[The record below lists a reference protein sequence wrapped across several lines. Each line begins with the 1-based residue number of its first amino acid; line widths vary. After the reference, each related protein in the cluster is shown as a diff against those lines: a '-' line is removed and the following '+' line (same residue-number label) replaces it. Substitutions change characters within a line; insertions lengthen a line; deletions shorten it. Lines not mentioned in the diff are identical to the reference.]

1 MALYFKEEAQWEQA
15 MRLAFRSSSCSV
27 SDGLWAVSAGDAED
41 LLSDAG
47 EGVADDLDSESLC
60 LLWGCMVDEDH
71 ARGVPA
77 AAPPK
82 AGKPAY
88 GSDLKWL
95 AGSDRSEQLH
105 EHTAPFV
112 LSQIAARQRCEDF
125 AAEAS
130 EASTLESCSSSWSG
144 ASSGASSPTSS
155 PDSEGLCVPGL
166 NGHRKISK
174 KKAAGSAGKDRIK
187 RRAVSKDF
195 KHLAIAA
202 TIRTEQE

>member
-1 MALYFKEEAQWEQA
+1 MALYFAEEAQWEQA
-15 MRLAFRSSSCSV
+15 MRLAFRSSACSV
-27 SDGLWAVSAGDAED
+27 SDGPWAVSAGDAED
-41 LLSDAG
+41 MLSDAG
-47 EGVADDLDSESLC
+47 EVVADDLDSETLG
-60 LLWGCMVDEDH
+60 LLWGRMVDEDC

-82 AGKPAY
+82 AGKTAY
-88 GSDLKWL
+88 GSDLEWL
-95 AGSDRSEQLH
+95 AGSVRSEQLH

-144 ASSGASSPTSS
+144 ASSPTSS
-155 PDSEGLCVPGL
+155 PDSEGMCVPGL
-166 NGHRKISK
+166 YGHRKISK
-174 KKAAGSAGKDRIK
+174 KKAAGSAGKERIK

-195 KHLAIAA
+195 KHLAIV
-202 TIRTEQE
+202 TTRTEQK

>member
-1 MALYFKEEAQWEQA
+1 MALYFEEEAQWEQA

-27 SDGLWAVSAGDAED
+27 SDGLWAVSAGDAE
-41 LLSDAG
+41 LSDAG
-47 EGVADDLDSESLC
+47 EGVTDDFDSETIG
-60 LLWGCMVDEDH
+60 LLWGRMVDEDSAH
-71 ARGVPA
+71 VVP

-88 GSDLKWL
+88 GSDLEWL
-95 AGSDRSEQLH
+95 AGRDRSEQLH

-144 ASSGASSPTSS
+144 ASSPTSS
-155 PDSEGLCVPGL
+155 PDSEGGCVPGL
-166 NGHRKISK
+166 YDHRKISK
-174 KKAAGSAGKDRIK
+174 KKAAGSAGKDRMK

-202 TIRTEQE
+202 TTRIEQK